1 MAIKFSRRTET
12 IKAYAFKVS
21 GFVISSNYL
30 CVCVRGSVCAYRQSA
45 GAESVT
51 DWQQQ
56 AHNSLRRGGKGA
68 AVVVEVEV

>member
-1 MAIKFSRRTET
+1 MGLSLA
-12 IKAYAFKVS
+12 
-21 GFVISSNYL
+21 VII
-30 CVCVRGSVCAYRQSA
+30 CVCVRGSVCVCVCAYRQSA
-45 GAESVT
+45 GGESVT